1 MVVLCKS
8 IETKIPDIT
17 GTFVLT
23 GSIKLFLAE
32 IVKMKYPDIMP
43 VHKRSGSL
51 FFFRTG
57 ILCMILVFFLTS
69 FAFFV
74 TGYHSAYYPNDFYL
88 TFCIFYGC
96 TVLSTILFTFST
108 NFISSLILFFL
119 AVSSMI
125 LMDYSLTDFLTIR
138 IWMYGAFLVAL
149 AGRFNWPWNLIV
161 TLPLAIAFTLLQGIS
176 AFLGENLLNAQFTTI
191 RPDEQYIFALILCL
205 CGIFISILKKL
216 CVEIDKADRQIG
228 HLHGNITKLSEFNQ
242 SLQSFARTADEVATK
257 KERYRI
263 SREIHDISGY
273 IFTNIIALMD
283 SIIITGC
290 QNPEKTGESCLTA
303 RIQAQ
308 EGLQETRRAL
318 RALRTL
324 GGEREKGLRAIYKI
338 KGIFEET
345 TGVIVTI
352 ESGNMPFSFGDDID
366 LILYRTV
373 QEALTNA
380 LRHGHA
386 TKVSIDFRIVDSV
399 ICMNVLDNGSGTKEI
414 TKGIGLAGM
423 EERINQ
429 INGQI
434 ETTNALEGGF
444 KLTVRIPISDRRNE

>member
-1 MVVLCKS
+1 
-8 IETKIPDIT
+8 
-17 GTFVLT
+17 
-23 GSIKLFLAE
+23 
-32 IVKMKYPDIMP
+32 
-43 VHKRSGSL
+43 
-51 FFFRTG
+51 
-57 ILCMILVFFLTS
+57 MILFFFLTS

-74 TGYHSAYYPNDFYL
+74 TGYHSANYPKDFYF
-88 TFCIFYGC
+88 TFYIFYGC
-96 TVLSTILFTFST
+96 TVFSTILFTFST

-119 AVSSMI
+119 AVSSLI
-125 LMDYSLTDFLTIR
+125 LVDYSLTDYLTIR

-149 AGRFNWPWNLIV
+149 SERFKWPWNLIV
-161 TLPLAIAFTLLQGIS
+161 TVPLAIVFTLLQGIS
-176 AFLGENLLNAQFTTI
+176 AFLGENLLNSQFASI
-191 RPDEQYIFALILCL
+191 RADEQFLFAVILCL
-205 CGIFISILKKL
+205 CCIFTSTLKML

-242 SLQSFARTADEVATK
+242 SLQSYARTADEVATK

-283 SIIITGC
+283 STIITGC
-290 QNPEKTGESCLTA
+290 QNPEKTGETCLTA

-308 EGLQETRRAL
+308 EGLQETRKAL

-345 TGVIVTI
+345 TGVAVNI
-352 ESGNMPFSFGDDID
+352 ESGNMPLSFGEEID

-386 TKVSIDFRIVDSV
+386 TKVCIDFRIEDSL
-399 ICMNVLDNGSGTKEI
+399 ICMYVLDNGSGTKDI

-434 ETTNALEGGF
+434 EATNALEGGF
-444 KLTVRIPISDRRNE
+444 KLTVRIPISDRRNA